1 MKRKKKEID
10 KTISDLWNRIWDLQD
25 QTNKIKKAVLTGEK
39 GDLKMPERRIVPPD
53 EPIPFGGA
61 VDMDCIFEK
70 ESCEQVDVEFT
81 VKETLQMYSH
91 YVDSLSTDTHV
102 LGAIAIVSL
111 IISIVAL
118 IV

>member
-1 MKRKKKEID
+1 MSRYKKETDEAIR
-10 KTISDLWNRIWDLQD
+10 KLSERFWDLQD

-53 EPIPFGGA
+53 EPIPFGGT

-70 ESCEQVDVEFT
+70 EPCEQVDVEFS
-81 VKETLQMYSH
+81 VKELLQMYTH

-102 LGAIAIVSL
+102 LAVISIIAL
-111 IISIVAL
+111 IIAIVAL